1 MTNNQQKRAAKK
13 AAPEYNKV
21 DAACKLIAG
30 AGILMFTLEIVSLM
44 RNISGFYTVFLP
56 PVAAGYIFGFLF
68 QGFVLRRHGWRMKV
82 DRSWDGGTRYFVF
95 RYSLPTLAALGL
107 AVIPVAL
114 LLPWSPVMFIA
125 AGCVGM
131 YAMFYPYDRLYSMR
145 QFFVY
150 FSASMV
156 ICVLSLVFQ
165 AGGMATICFCVQ
177 AACGVVILNQTCV
190 TRSFDG
196 AAVTKINDRAR
207 LANMRMILAGLFLT
221 LIAGVLAYMFLS
233 GMYTLLKYIFF
244 TVLLSILRGSSSS
257 TRHNFAGT
265 DGEGEY
271 QNLLRQTSTGDAIN
285 MVFAVAMILLI
296 ILFEVATGNT
306 AVKRFFE
313 VIKGLIDAV
322 LSFFLGGERY
332 APPPEISY
340 ADTVV
345 STMTA
350 ASRRRERAE
359 VIPERLTVREYE
371 LNLRMMKSDEEKL
384 NYSYRVMTNLI
395 RGMIPE
401 LKPSDTPRELERKIR
416 ERMELP
422 ALSEITPV
430 IENINYAKS
439 SGDPEMIKAA
449 LSDAKAIIVKR
460 L

>member
-1 MTNNQQKRAAKK
+1 
-13 AAPEYNKV
+13 
-21 DAACKLIAG
+21 
-30 AGILMFTLEIVSLM
+30 
-44 RNISGFYTVFLP
+44 
-56 PVAAGYIFGFLF
+56 
-68 QGFVLRRHGWRMKV
+68 
-82 DRSWDGGTRYFVF
+82 
-95 RYSLPTLAALGL
+95 
-107 AVIPVAL
+107 
-114 LLPWSPVMFIA
+114 
-125 AGCVGM
+125 
-131 YAMFYPYDRLYSMR
+131 
-145 QFFVY
+145 
-150 FSASMV
+150 
-156 ICVLSLVFQ
+156 
-165 AGGMATICFCVQ
+165 
-177 AACGVVILNQTCV
+177 
-190 TRSFDG
+190 
-196 AAVTKINDRAR
+196 
-207 LANMRMILAGLFLT
+207 
-221 LIAGVLAYMFLS
+221 
-233 GMYTLLKYIFF
+233 
-244 TVLLSILRGSSSS
+244 
-257 TRHNFAGT
+257 
-265 DGEGEY
+265 
-271 QNLLRQTSTGDAIN
+271 

-306 AVKRFFE
+306 AVKRLLE
-313 VIKGLIDAV
+313 AIKGLVDAV

>member
-1 MTNNQQKRAAKK
+1 
-13 AAPEYNKV
+13 
-21 DAACKLIAG
+21 
-30 AGILMFTLEIVSLM
+30 M
-44 RNISGFYTVFLP
+44 R
-56 PVAAGYIFGFLF
+56 
-68 QGFVLRRHGWRMKV
+68 
-82 DRSWDGGTRYFVF
+82 
-95 RYSLPTLAALGL
+95 
-107 AVIPVAL
+107 
-114 LLPWSPVMFIA
+114 
-125 AGCVGM
+125 
-131 YAMFYPYDRLYSMR
+131 
-145 QFFVY
+145 
-150 FSASMV
+150 
-156 ICVLSLVFQ
+156 
-165 AGGMATICFCVQ
+165 
-177 AACGVVILNQTCV
+177 VVILNQTCV

-196 AAVTKINDRAR
+196 AAVTKINNRAR

-221 LIAGVLAYMFLS
+221 LIAGGLADVPLRT
-233 GMYTLLKYIFF
+233 YTLLKYIFF
-244 TVLLSILRGSSSS
+244 TVLLSILRGSNSS

-332 APPPEISY
+332 APPPQISY

-401 LKPSDTPRELERKIR
+401 LKPSDTPRELEREKSAR
-416 ERMELP
+416 EW
-422 ALSEITPV
+422 
-430 IENINYAKS
+430 S
-439 SGDPEMIKAA
+439 SPPFRK
-449 LSDAKAIIVKR
+449 
-460 L
+460 